1 MENGGLSRVGD
12 IEKRIYFIRGCKVML
27 DRDEVE
33 TKRLKEQVKRNLERF
48 SDAFMFDL
56 SYQEVM
62 NLRPQIA
69 TSGCERWGDT

>member
-1 MENGGLSRVGD
+1 
-12 IEKRIYFIRGCKVML
+12 ML

-48 SDAFMFDL
+48 PDDFMFDL

-62 NLRPQIA
+62 NLRPQITA
-69 TSGCERWGDT
+69 SGCERWGDT